1 MDRPWHSHFD
11 LGVILGMM
19 FPETGDGDGPVL
31 ERAKQIFEDEFFTIL
46 EITHIKDSNVRA
58 ELRAMAE
65 VSDTK
70 LGFRAQVPILN
81 TGQNLAALDED
92 KRMAGVEN
100 VKESLDEALE
110 LGCVAFSLMDG
121 RDSYPGEETKF
132 EAIDALERSLLEIC
146 AHARAC
152 ANGGEPIPIS
162 LEQFDQVVDK
172 KSIIGKTE
180 DAVALTARIRDDYP
194 SFGLLVDQGHLPLLY
209 VQPDEVFRALG
220 EMTFHVDVGNC
231 VRRPGRANFGDT
243 HPRWDFPGGV
253 NGVDETR
260 EFLRAMANTG
270 FFDRKSPTPRPI
282 VSFEIKPFDD
292 EDPDMVLAGSKRIF
306 QEAWATL

>member
-172 KSIIGKTE
+172 KIDHRQNRRRRRADRAHQGRLSFVRPPGRSGPPAAPVRPARRGVPRIG
-180 DAVALTARIRDDYP
+180 RDDLP
-194 SFGLLVDQGHLPLLY
+194 RRRRKLRSQAGQGQL
-209 VQPDEVFRALG
+209 
-220 EMTFHVDVGNC
+220 
-231 VRRPGRANFGDT
+231 RRHSPQMGFPGRRKRRRRN
-243 HPRWDFPGGV
+243 PRVPAR
-253 NGVDETR
+253 NGEHR
-260 EFLRAMANTG
+260 LLRPQVAHAAPH
-270 FFDRKSPTPRPI
+270 RK
-282 VSFEIKPFDD
+282 
-292 EDPDMVLAGSKRIF
+292 L
-306 QEAWATL
+306 

>member
-46 EITHIKDSNVRA
+46 ELTRIKDPKVRQ
-58 ELRAMAE
+58 ELRAMAD

-81 TGQNLAALDED
+81 TGQNLAALEED
-92 KRMAGVEN
+92 KRRAGVEN

-121 RDSYPGEETKF
+121 RDSYPGEDKKY
-132 EAIDALERSLLEIC
+132 EAIDALEQSLHEIC
-146 AHARAC
+146 AHARAS

-172 KSIIGKTE
+172 KSVIGKTD

-220 EMTFHVDVGNC
+220 DMTFHVDVGNC

-253 NGVDETR
+253 NGVAETR

-270 FFDRKSPTPRPI
+270 FFDRHSPTPRPI
-282 VSFEIKPFDD
+282 VSFEIKPFEG

>member
-46 EITHIKDSNVRA
+46 EITRIKDPRVRQ

-92 KRMAGVEN
+92 KRKAGVEN

-121 RDSYPGEETKF
+121 RDSYPGEDKKY
-132 EAIDALERSLLEIC
+132 EAIDALERSLHEIC
-146 AHARAC
+146 AHARTS

-172 KSIIGKTE
+172 KSVIGKTD

-220 EMTFHVDVGNC
+220 DMTFHVDVGNC

-253 NGVDETR
+253 NGVAETR

-282 VSFEIKPFDD
+282 VSFEIKPFEG
-292 EDPDMVLAGSKRIF
+292 EDADMVLAGSKRVF